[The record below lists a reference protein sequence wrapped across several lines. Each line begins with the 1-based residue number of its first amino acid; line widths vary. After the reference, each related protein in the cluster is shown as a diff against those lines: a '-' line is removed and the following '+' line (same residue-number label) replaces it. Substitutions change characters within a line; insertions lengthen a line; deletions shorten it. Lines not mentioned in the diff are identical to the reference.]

1 MDKAVL
7 DAYGWSDLP
16 TDCEFLLDY
25 EIDEE
30 EWGKKKKPDRYRWPD
45 DVRDEFL
52 ARLLELKRPS
62 ARKKRPAPA
71 PPQPGRVVPSEAR
84 SGNGRH
90 PGRKPCSDTGKKNRH
105 RNRVRTERRTPS
117 VRGFAGTGVPV
128 VRNNAILLTGWK
140 P

>member
-52 ARLLELKRPS
+52 ARLLELKAERAKEETRS
-62 ARKKRPAPA
+62 GAAAARKSR
-71 PPQPGRVVPSEAR
+71 PSEAR
-84 SGNGRH
+84 SGNRRH
-90 PGRKPCSDTGKKNRH
+90 PRRKPCSDTGKKNRH
-105 RNRVRTERRTPS
+105 RNRVEQNDGR
-117 VRGFAGTGVPV
+117 
-128 VRNNAILLTGWK
+128 LLFEGSQGRVCQSSEIMLYF
-140 P
+140 